1 MLEPAAEVF
10 VRCVGPNQAKGE
22 IEFEEPHVQRQL
34 KCMGLFES
42 SKIRSRGYPTRIG
55 YLDLYKRILPMLDQ
69 KLREV
74 SSAHFLATGVVI

>member
-34 KCMGLFES
+34 KCMDLCVFLNILHGNNETCKFDMFLCL
-42 SKIRSRGYPTRIG
+42 RSRLSGSPIHTPRSPAAG
-55 YLDLYKRILPMLDQ
+55 PSYLLL
-69 KLREV
+69 
-74 SSAHFLATGVVI
+74 